1 MQRSRALPLT
11 VLGLSLA
18 AIVLAQD
25 KPAAQKPPEEQ
36 VGGLKFVD
44 ATEVTIV
51 NVDVRVTDKDGQPVR
66 GLTADDFEVYQDG
79 KLQPVVNFAFYGADG
94 GSGGVAAEPT
104 PAPAPVETPAAAPAA
119 GAAAPPAPER
129 EPNFVALYIDN
140 ENILPFNR
148 NRVLNR
154 VIDWVR
160 ESLRAPDRMM
170 VVSYQRS
177 LKIPQPFTSDAEDV
191 VSALRP
197 LKRYTGG
204 RSDVVSSRREIE
216 EFISQNSDR
225 EGPDRAIDRAR
236 AFAREQRNNLN
247 FTVRAIQELVNMMSG
262 LPGNKSII
270 YVSDGLPMAPGL
282 ELFYEIQDRYRDP
295 GAISRS
301 RDFDATLMFRGL
313 VTTASAAGV
322 TLYSIDAR
330 GLEADLGIEAENRVS
345 RSTLSASITRTNY
358 QDSLIYVSEQTGG
371 FAIINSNDVTR
382 GLERIRRDLDTYYYL
397 GYRLVPSGE
406 DRFHTIEVKVKGH
419 PDAELT
425 YRQRFIEKSLATRIG
440 ERVMTGLA
448 FDLGDNPLGIS
459 VESSQPTPAS
469 GDRWTLPV
477 EVHIPIANLAMI
489 PEGGDLVGYVMAYY
503 AARDNEG
510 KQSDLQRTEHTVRIP
525 QEQYESAKSQ
535 YYAFT
540 ASLLLEPGTYR
551 VSVGLRDE
559 LTNQAGYATMR
570 RAVPGSPV
578 R

>member
-1 MQRSRALPLT
+1 MQRSRALPLIA
-11 VLGLSLA
+11 LSLSLA

-25 KPAAQKPPEEQ
+25 KPAAQKPPADQ

-51 NVDVRVTDKDGQPVR
+51 NVDVRVSGKDGDPVR

-79 KLQPVVNFAFYGADG
+79 KLQPIVNFAFYDAG
-94 GSGGVAAEPT
+94 GGQAAAEPT
-104 PAPAPVETPAAAPAA
+104 ATPAPPQPAATPEATPEEPAAA
-119 GAAAPPAPER
+119 APER
-129 EPNFVALYIDN
+129 EPNFVVLYIDN

-160 ESLRAPDRMM
+160 DALRPPDRMM

-191 VSALRP
+191 VAALRP

-204 RSDVVSSRREIE
+204 RSDVVSSRQEIE
-216 EFISQNSDR
+216 EFISQNSSR
-225 EGPDRAIDRAR
+225 EGPQRAIDRAR

-247 FTVRAIQELVNMMSG
+247 FTVRSIQELVNMMSG

-322 TLYSIDAR
+322 TIYSIDAR
-330 GLEADLGIEAENRVS
+330 GLEANLGIEAENRVS

-371 FAIINSNDVTR
+371 FAIINSNDVTD
-382 GLERIRRDLDTYYYL
+382 GLKRIRRDLDTYYYL

-425 YRQRFIEKSLATRIG
+425 YRQRFIEKSLATRVG

-459 VESSQPTPAS
+459 VESSTPTPAS
-469 GDRWTLPV
+469 GERWTLPV
-477 EVHIPIANLAMI
+477 EIRIPIANLAMI
-489 PEGGDLVGYVMAYY
+489 PDGTDLVGYVMAYY

-525 QEQYESAKSQ
+525 ETEYDSARTQ
-535 YYAFT
+535 YYTFS

-551 VSVGLRDE
+551 ISVGLRDE
-559 LTNQAGYATMR
+559 LTNQAGFASMR